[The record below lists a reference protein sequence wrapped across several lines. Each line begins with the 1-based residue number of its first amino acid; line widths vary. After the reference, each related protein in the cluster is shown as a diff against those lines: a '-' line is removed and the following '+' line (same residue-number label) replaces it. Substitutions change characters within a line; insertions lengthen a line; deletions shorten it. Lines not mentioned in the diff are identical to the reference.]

1 MVSSNRRGNRKNVPN
16 VPVPEKG
23 HTLGKSHEVI
33 ILSNLVK
40 MNKELVKVLGAVCDG
55 FEQMDALYI
64 DLYKDALKSAKEGL
78 EKLDDIEGKLLR
90 KQR

>member
-1 MVSSNRRGNRKNVPN
+1 
-16 VPVPEKG
+16 
-23 HTLGKSHEVI
+23 
-33 ILSNLVK
+33 

-55 FEQMDALYI
+55 FEQMDTLYI

>member
-1 MVSSNRRGNRKNVPN
+1 M
-16 VPVPEKG
+16 
-23 HTLGKSHEVI
+23 
-33 ILSNLVK
+33 

-64 DLYKDALKSAKEGL
+64 DLYKDALKSAIEGL